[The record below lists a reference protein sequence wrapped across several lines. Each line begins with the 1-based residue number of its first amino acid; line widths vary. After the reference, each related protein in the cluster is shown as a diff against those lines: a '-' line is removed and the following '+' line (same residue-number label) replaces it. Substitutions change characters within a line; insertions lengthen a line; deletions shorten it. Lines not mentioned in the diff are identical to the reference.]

1 MGLFKDS
8 VSPFFSLLYRWR
20 LRPFLPSL
28 FIFMSKQKK
37 MFSFNIVLII
47 TIYDLNRIFLLF
59 INYNM

>member
-20 LRPFLPSL
+20 LRPFLPYL

-37 MFSFNIVLII
+37 MFSFKIVLII
-47 TIYDLNRIFLLF
+47 TIYDLNRFLFVIHKL
-59 INYNM
+59 